1 MAPEGAKIGPR
12 RAQEGPRWAQ
22 DGPKRAQDRPK
33 RAQDGPKMGPR
44 WPQDGL
50 KIDLRRLSHIK
61 PRKKSKSHTAPG
73 FGTCFGA
80 LLGALHG
87 PTLLESVKKS
97 PLFGQGLR
105 FLEDT
110 SPGQGLREVS

>member
-44 WPQDGL
+44 WPQDEPKMGL
-50 KIDLRRLSHIK
+50 K
-61 PRKKSKSHTAPG
+61 P
-73 FGTCFGA
+73 
-80 LLGALHG
+80 
-87 PTLLESVKKS
+87 
-97 PLFGQGLR
+97 
-105 FLEDT
+105 FLEDYPIE
-110 SPGQGLREVS
+110 SLEKREVRPNLAQVLGLFWGPLAALYWPIRRSYAIF